1 MTAAQLIGLGIQ
13 FSIALMVLGVAL
25 GGGGRPCQLRPETR
39 SRRRPET
46 SPCWPHSP
54 AARLPGMQRNGPVRG
69 SVIDRR
75 LSVAPMMD
83 WTDRHCRYFLR
94 QFSPRVLLYTEMIV
108 AQAIVRGD
116 RRHLLEFDPAE
127 HPVALQLG
135 GAEPTTLEEAAA
147 IGASFGYDEINLNV
161 GCPSDRV
168 QQATFGACLMAR
180 PRLVADCVRAMRA
193 AVSVPVTVKCRIGID
208 DHDDWPF
215 LRGFVAAVAEAGC
228 EVVIVHAR
236 KAILRGLTPKE
247 NREVPPLMYE
257 RAWRVKREF
266 PALAVVVNGGL
277 RTVPQVAEQLAHVDG
292 VMLGREA
299 YHNPYL
305 LPALHRAVYG
315 DAFETPAADAIV
327 GRMRSYAER
336 ESARGTPLRS
346 ITRHMLG
353 LFHAQVGAR
362 AWRHALSEGV
372 NRAGASPALL
382 AGALRAA
389 LAAQPA
395 SR

>member
-1 MTAAQLIGLGIQ
+1 MT
-13 FSIALMVLGVAL
+13 V
-25 GGGGRPCQLRPETR
+25 
-39 SRRRPET
+39 
-46 SPCWPHSP
+46 
-54 AARLPGMQRNGPVRG
+54 PG
-69 SVIDRR
+69 IDRR
-75 LSVAPMMD
+75 LSIAPMMD

-108 AQAIVRGD
+108 AQAILKGD
-116 RRHLLEFDPAE
+116 RAYLLEFDPEE

-135 GAEPTTLEEAAA
+135 GAEPGRLAEAAA

-180 PRLVADCVRAMRA
+180 PRLVADCLQAMSR
-193 AVSVPVTVKCRIGID
+193 AVSVPVTVKCRIGVD
-208 DHDDWPF
+208 DHNDWPF
-215 LRGFVAAVAEAGC
+215 LRDFVAAIAEAGC
-228 EVVIVHAR
+228 ATVIVHAR
-236 KAILRGLTPKE
+236 KAILKGLTPKQ
-247 NREVPPLMYE
+247 NREVPPLDYA

-266 PALAVVVNGGL
+266 PSLTVIVNGGL
-277 RTVPQVAEQLAHVDG
+277 RTVPQVTEQLAQADG

-305 LPALHRAVYG
+305 LPALHRAVFDDGY
-315 DAFETPAADAIV
+315 ETPPVEIIV
-327 GRMRSYAER
+327 ERMRRYAESR
-336 ESARGTPLRS
+336 VSAGTPVRS

-353 LFHAQVGAR
+353 LFNGRAGAR

-372 NRAGASPALL
+372 NRGAASPAVIPE
-382 AGALRAA
+382 ALRAA
-389 LAAQPA
+389 SG

>member
-1 MTAAQLIGLGIQ
+1 MT
-13 FSIALMVLGVAL
+13 V
-25 GGGGRPCQLRPETR
+25 
-39 SRRRPET
+39 
-46 SPCWPHSP
+46 
-54 AARLPGMQRNGPVRG
+54 PG
-69 SVIDRR
+69 IDRR
-75 LSVAPMMD
+75 LSIAPMMD

-108 AQAIVRGD
+108 AQAILKGD
-116 RRHLLEFDPAE
+116 RAYLLEFDPEE

-135 GAEPTTLEEAAA
+135 GAEPGRLAEAAA

-180 PRLVADCVRAMRA
+180 PQLVADCLRAMSR

-208 DHDDWPF
+208 DQDDWPF
-215 LRGFVAAVAEAGC
+215 LRDFVAAIAEAGC
-228 EVVIVHAR
+228 ATVIVHAR
-236 KAILRGLTPKE
+236 KAILKGLTPKQ
-247 NREVPPLMYE
+247 NRDVPPLDYA

-266 PALAVVVNGGL
+266 PSLTVIVNGGL
-277 RTVPQVAEQLAHVDG
+277 RTVPQVTEQLAQADG

-305 LPALHRAVYG
+305 LPALHRAVFDDGY
-315 DAFETPAADAIV
+315 ETPPVEIIV
-327 GRMRSYAER
+327 ERMRRYAESR
-336 ESARGTPLRS
+336 VSAGTPLRT

-353 LFHAQVGAR
+353 LFNGQAGAR

-372 NRAGASPALL
+372 NRGAASPAVIPE
-382 AGALRAA
+382 ALRAA
-389 LAAQPA
+389 
-395 SR
+395 SRPR

>member
-1 MTAAQLIGLGIQ
+1 
-13 FSIALMVLGVAL
+13 
-25 GGGGRPCQLRPETR
+25 
-39 SRRRPET
+39 
-46 SPCWPHSP
+46 
-54 AARLPGMQRNGPVRG
+54 
-69 SVIDRR
+69 
-75 LSVAPMMD
+75 MMD

-108 AQAIVRGD
+108 AQAILKGD
-116 RRHLLEFDPAE
+116 RAHLLEFDPEE

-135 GAEPTTLEEAAA
+135 GAEPGRLAEAAA

-180 PRLVADCVRAMRA
+180 PQLVADCLRAMSR

-208 DHDDWPF
+208 DQDDWPF
-215 LRGFVAAVAEAGC
+215 LRDFVAAIAEAGC
-228 EVVIVHAR
+228 ATVIVHAR
-236 KAILRGLTPKE
+236 KAILKGLTPKQ
-247 NREVPPLMYE
+247 NRDVPPLDYA

-266 PALAVVVNGGL
+266 PSLTVIVNGGL
-277 RTVPQVAEQLAHVDG
+277 RTVPQVTEQLAQADG

-305 LPALHRAVYG
+305 LPALHRAVFDDGY
-315 DAFETPAADAIV
+315 EMPPVEVIV
-327 GRMRSYAER
+327 ERMRRYAESR
-336 ESARGTPLRS
+336 VSAGTPLRS

-353 LFHAQVGAR
+353 LFNGQAGAR

-372 NRAGASPALL
+372 NRGAASPAVIPE
-382 AGALRAA
+382 ALRAA
-389 LAAQPA
+389 
-395 SR
+395 SRSR

>member
-1 MTAAQLIGLGIQ
+1 MT
-13 FSIALMVLGVAL
+13 V
-25 GGGGRPCQLRPETR
+25 
-39 SRRRPET
+39 
-46 SPCWPHSP
+46 
-54 AARLPGMQRNGPVRG
+54 PG
-69 SVIDRR
+69 IDRR
-75 LSVAPMMD
+75 LSIAPMMD

-108 AQAIVRGD
+108 AQAILKGD
-116 RRHLLEFDPAE
+116 RSYLLEFDPEE

-135 GAEPTTLEEAAA
+135 GAEPGRLAEAAA

-180 PRLVADCVRAMRA
+180 PQLVADCLRAMSR

-208 DHDDWPF
+208 DQDDWPF
-215 LRGFVAAVAEAGC
+215 LRDFVAAIAEAGC
-228 EVVIVHAR
+228 ATVIVHAR
-236 KAILRGLTPKE
+236 KAILKGLTPKQ
-247 NREVPPLMYE
+247 NRDVPPLDYA

-266 PALAVVVNGGL
+266 PSLTVIVNGGL
-277 RTVPQVAEQLAHVDG
+277 RTVPQVTEQLAQADG

-305 LPALHRAVYG
+305 LPALHRAVFDDGY
-315 DAFETPAADAIV
+315 ETPPVEVIV
-327 GRMRSYAER
+327 ERMRKYAESR
-336 ESARGTPLRS
+336 VSAGTPLRS

-353 LFHAQVGAR
+353 LFNGQAGAR

-372 NRAGASPALL
+372 NRGAASPAVIPE
-382 AGALRAA
+382 ALRAA
-389 LAAQPA
+389 
-395 SR
+395 SRPR

>member
-1 MTAAQLIGLGIQ
+1 MQTGAGNQGSERDADR
-13 FSIALMVLGVAL
+13 
-25 GGGGRPCQLRPETR
+25 GRR
-39 SRRRPET
+39 
-46 SPCWPHSP
+46 
-54 AARLPGMQRNGPVRG
+54 
-69 SVIDRR
+69 I
-75 LSVAPMMD
+75 SVAPMMD

-116 RRHLLEFDPAE
+116 RKYLLDFDPAE

-135 GAEPTTLEEAAA
+135 GAEPTMLAEAAA
-147 IGASFGYDEINLNV
+147 IGESFGYDEINLNV

-180 PRLVADCVRAMRA
+180 PRLVADCVHAMSA

-215 LRGFVAAVAEAGC
+215 LREFVAAVADAGC
-228 EVVIVHAR
+228 RVVIVHAR
-236 KAILRGLTPKE
+236 KAILKGLSPRE
-247 NREVPPLMYE
+247 NREVPPLDYG
-257 RAWRVKREF
+257 RAWRVKQEF
-266 PALAVVVNGGL
+266 PALTVVVNGGL
-277 RTVPQVAEQLAHVDG
+277 RTVPQVAEQLGHADG

-305 LPALHRAVYG
+305 LPELHRAVYG
-315 DAFETPAADAIV
+315 DAFDPPAAESIV
-327 GRMRSYAER
+327 DRMRGYAER
-336 ESARGTPLRS
+336 EVARGTPLRS

-353 LFHAQVGAR
+353 MFHAKPGAR

-372 NRAGASPALL
+372 NRDSPTPALL
-382 AGALRAA
+382 DGALRAA
-389 LAAQPA
+389 GVAQ
-395 SR
+395 